1 MFLSIKE
8 SYRKAVFY
16 FIKRPYFIFLIL
28 IGFMLE
34 FVINFPFMLLLA
46 LEKGTIREE
55 SDLK

>member
-8 SYRKAVFY
+8 LYKKLVFY

-34 FVINFPFMLLLA
+34 FIINFPFMLLLA

-55 SDLK
+55 